1 MFLRIFGF
9 IISGIISLVIYFEV
23 SNVNFSSDEPNKDR
37 LLVDLVSYVLDKL
50 HYDPQ
55 IINDD
60 FSIKVYDDFIHAVD
74 SQKRFLLKSD
84 LELFSQ
90 YRLSI
95 DDQINTSEITFF
107 NVVHE
112 TLKTRVDEVESFY
125 NEILEVP
132 FNFQIN
138 EEINLDYEN
147 LEYAENTNEL
157 KKIWRK
163 RLKLSALDGYASKK
177 EINDEEKEDV
187 EKKIL
192 SDSEIEKESRT
203 SIVNNLKDFFQFNSE
218 LERADWFSIYLNSIV
233 TQFDPH
239 TSYFAP
245 EAKEIF
251 DQNISGKFQGIGAR
265 LFKRNQQVEISEII
279 IGGPVWRDN
288 LLNVGDIIIAVAQSI
303 EEEPIEISL
312 MKLTDATD
320 LIKGEKGTN
329 VFLTVKRVDGGI
341 EQVEITRD
349 VVELEETYAKSSII
363 KDDSNVY
370 GLINLP
376 RFYVDFADYGERNA
390 ASDIKNEI
398 LGLKSK
404 GINGL
409 ILDLRNNGGGSLK
422 TVVDITGFFIEKGP
436 VVQVKSIGGRKE
448 ILRDNDP
455 SVIWDGPLVILVNE
469 FSASASEI
477 LAAALQDYNRA
488 IILGSKQ
495 TYGKGTVQN
504 VIDLNNV
511 ISGNTYGDLGSLKI
525 TTDKFYRVNGGSTQL
540 EGVKSDLIFPN
551 RYSYIDIGEK
561 DLENPLSWDKIDPA
575 KYDNSVKIFNYSQA
589 ITNSIDRI
597 SQNEYFSLI
606 DQHAKLIKSKQD
618 DKTISLD
625 YKSYKEDREKFKS
638 QTDKLK
644 IIEEFITPY
653 LFEWNENN
661 LNSNSSYNDDMK
673 EKRDRWIETLEKD
686 IYVDEAMNL
695 LKDLSSFNGNDIL
708 SQTNQERI
716 LID

>member
-9 IISGIISLVIYFEV
+9 FISAIVSLVIYYEV
-23 SNVNFSSDEPNKDR
+23 SNVNFSSDEPNKDK

-50 HYDPQ
+50 HYDPK

-60 FSIKVYDDFIHAVD
+60 FSIKVYEDFIDAVD

-84 LELFSQ
+84 IELFSQ
-90 YRLSI
+90 YRLLI
-95 DDQINTSEITFF
+95 DDQINSSDITFF
-107 NVVHE
+107 NLVHE
-112 TLKTRVDEVESFY
+112 TLKTRIDEVEYFY
-125 NEILEVP
+125 EEILEVP
-132 FNFQIN
+132 FNFQVN
-138 EEINLDYEN
+138 EEINLDYDN
-147 LEYAENTNEL
+147 LEYAENSNEL

-177 EINDEEKEDV
+177 EINDQEKEND
-187 EKKIL
+187 KLL
-192 SDSEIEKESRT
+192 SDSEIEIESRS
-203 SIVNNLKDFFQFNSE
+203 SISDNLKDFFQFNSE
-218 LERADWFSIYLNSIV
+218 LERSDWFSIYLNTIV

-239 TSYFAP
+239 TSYLAP
-245 EAKEIF
+245 EAKEVF

-265 LFKRNQQVEISEII
+265 LFKRNQQVEISEVI

-288 LLNVGDIIIAVAQSI
+288 LLNVGDIIIAVAQSLD
-303 EEEPIEISL
+303 EEPTEISL
-312 MKLTDATD
+312 MKLSDATD
-320 LIKGEKGTN
+320 LIKGEKDTN
-329 VFLTVKRVDGGI
+329 VYLTVKRVDGGI

-349 VVELEETYAKSSII
+349 IVELAETYAKSSII
-363 KDDSNVY
+363 KDDISTY

-376 RFYVDFADYGERNA
+376 RFYVDFDDYGERNA
-390 ASDIKNEI
+390 ASDIKKEI
-398 LGLKSK
+398 ISLKSK

-455 SVIWDGPLVILVNE
+455 SVIWDGPLIVLVNE

-504 VIDLNNV
+504 IINLNNV

-525 TTDKFYRVNGGSTQL
+525 TTDMFYRINGGSTQL
-540 EGVKSDLIFPN
+540 EGVKSDLVFPN

-561 DLENPLSWDKIDPA
+561 DLENPLNWNKIDPA
-575 KYDNSVKIFNYSQA
+575 RYDNSEKIFNYSQV
-589 ITNSIDRI
+589 ILNSKNRI
-597 SQNEYFSLI
+597 SQNEYFSII
-606 DQHAKLIKSKQD
+606 DQHAKLVKSKQD
-618 DKTISLD
+618 DKTISLE
-625 YKSYKEDREKFKS
+625 YSSYKDELENTKL
-638 QTDKLK
+638 QNDKLK
-644 IIEEFITPY
+644 IIEEFSSPY
-653 LFEWNENN
+653 LFEWNEINF
-661 LNSNSSYNDDMK
+661 NSNNAYDDDMK
-673 EKRDRWIETLEKD
+673 EKRDRWIESLKND

-695 LKDLSSFNGNDIL
+695 LKDINSIKRNDIL
-708 SQTNQERI
+708 SQIN
-716 LID
+716 ID

>member
-1 MFLRIFGF
+1 MFLRILGF
-9 IISGIISLVIYFEV
+9 IISGIISLVIYFEI

-60 FSIKVYDDFIHAVD
+60 FSIKVYDDFIDAVD

-84 LELFSQ
+84 IELFSQ
-90 YRLSI
+90 FRLSI
-95 DDQINTSEITFF
+95 DDQINSSDIAFF
-107 NVVHE
+107 NIVYE
-112 TLKTRVDEVESFY
+112 TLITRIDEVESFY
-125 NEILEVP
+125 SEILEDP

-147 LEYAENTNEL
+147 LDYASNLAEL
-157 KKIWRK
+157 KRIWRK

-177 EINDEEKEDV
+177 EIKDQEEVISE
-187 EKKIL
+187 E
-192 SDSEIEKESRT
+192 EIEIESRT
-203 SIVNNLKDFFQFNSE
+203 AISENLKDFFQFNSE
-218 LERADWFSIYLNSIV
+218 LERSDWFSLYLNSIV

-239 TSYFAP
+239 TSYLAP
-245 EAKEIF
+245 EAKEVF

-288 LLNVGDIIIAVAQSI
+288 LLNVGDIIIAVAQSA
-303 EEEPIEISL
+303 EEEPTEISL

-329 VFLTVKRVDGGI
+329 VFLTIKRVDGGI

-349 VVELEETYAKSSII
+349 IVELEETYAKSSII

-376 RFYVDFADYGERNA
+376 RFYVDFDDYGERNA
-390 ASDIKNEI
+390 ASDLKKEI
-398 LGLKSK
+398 LELKNK
-404 GINGL
+404 NINGL

-448 ILRDNDP
+448 ILKDNDP
-455 SVIWDGPLVILVNE
+455 SIIWDGPLLILVNE

-504 VIDLNNV
+504 VVDLNNV

-540 EGVKSDLIFPN
+540 EGVKSDLVFPN

-575 KYDNSVKIFNYSQA
+575 RYDNSVKVFNYAQA
-589 ITNSIDRI
+589 ISNSKERI
-597 SQNEYFSLI
+597 GQNEYFTII

-618 DKTISLD
+618 DKTISLN
-625 YKSYKEDREKFKS
+625 YNSYKEDQAEFKL

-644 IIEEFITPY
+644 VIEDFNSPY
-653 LFEWNENN
+653 LFEWNDSN
-661 LNSNSSYNDDMK
+661 LDVNTSYNDDMK
-673 EKRDRWIETLEKD
+673 EKRDRWIKSLQKD
-686 IYVDEAMNL
+686 IYVNEAMNL
-695 LKDLSSFNGNDIL
+695 LKDLLSFEGNDIL
-708 SQTNQERI
+708 SQINI
-716 LID
+716 N

>member
-1 MFLRIFGF
+1 MFIRIFGF
-9 IISGIISLVIYFEV
+9 IISAIISLVIYFEV
-23 SNVNFSSDEPNKDR
+23 SNVNFSSDEPNKDK

-50 HYDPQ
+50 HYDPK

-60 FSIKVYDDFIHAVD
+60 FSIKVYDDFINAVD

-84 LELFSQ
+84 IELFSE
-90 YRLSI
+90 YRLLI
-95 DDQINTSEITFF
+95 DDQINSSDITFF
-107 NVVHE
+107 NIVHE
-112 TLKTRVDEVESFY
+112 TLKTRISEVENFY
-125 NEILEVP
+125 EEILEVP
-132 FNFQIN
+132 FNFQVK
-138 EEINLDYEN
+138 EEINLDYDN
-147 LEYAENTNEL
+147 LEHAENSNEL

-163 RLKLSALDGYASKK
+163 RLKLSVLDGYASKK
-177 EINDEEKEDV
+177 EINDQEKEKENDNL
-187 EKKIL
+187 I
-192 SDSEIEKESRT
+192 SDNEIEKESRT
-203 SIVNNLKDFFQFNSE
+203 SITENLKDFFQFNSE
-218 LERADWFSIYLNSIV
+218 LERSDWFSIYLNTIV
-233 TQFDPH
+233 TQYDPH
-239 TSYFAP
+239 TSYLAP
-245 EAKEIF
+245 EAKEVF

-265 LFKRNQQVEISEII
+265 LFKRNQQVEISEVI

-288 LLNVGDIIIAVAQSI
+288 LLNVGDIIIAVAQSL
-303 EEEPIEISL
+303 EEEPTEISL
-312 MKLTDATD
+312 MKLSDATD

-329 VFLTVKRVDGGI
+329 VYLTIKRVDGGV
-341 EQVEITRD
+341 EQVKITRD
-349 VVELEETYAKSSII
+349 IVELAETYAKSSII
-363 KDDSNVY
+363 KDDINTY

-376 RFYVDFADYGERNA
+376 RFYVDFDDYGERNA
-390 ASDIKNEI
+390 ASDIKKEI

-455 SVIWDGPLVILVNE
+455 SVIWDGPLLVLVNE

-504 VIDLNNV
+504 IINLNNV

-525 TTDKFYRVNGGSTQL
+525 TTDMFYRVNGGSTQL

-561 DLENPLSWDKIDPA
+561 DLENPLNWNKIDSA
-575 KYDNSVKIFNYSQA
+575 KYNNSEKIFNYSQA
-589 ITNSIDRI
+589 ILNSKNRI

-606 DQHAKLIKSKQD
+606 DQHAFWIKSQQD
-618 DKTISLD
+618 DKTISLE
-625 YKSYKEDREKFKS
+625 YTSYKDDLENTKS
-638 QTDKLK
+638 QNDKLK
-644 IIEEFITPY
+644 VIEEFSSPY
-653 LFEWNENN
+653 SFEWNEIN
-661 LNSNSSYNDDMK
+661 LNSDSTYDDDMQ
-673 EKRDRWIETLEKD
+673 EKRDRWLESLKND

-695 LKDLSSFNGNDIL
+695 LKDLNSIKRNDIL
-708 SQTNQERI
+708 SQIN
-716 LID
+716 ID

>member
-9 IISGIISLVIYFEV
+9 IISGIISLVIYFEI

-60 FSIKVYDDFIHAVD
+60 FSIKVYDDFIDAVD

-84 LELFSQ
+84 IELFSQ
-90 YRLSI
+90 FRLSI
-95 DDQINTSEITFF
+95 DDQINSSDIAFF
-107 NVVHE
+107 NIVYE
-112 TLKTRVDEVESFY
+112 TLITRIDEVESFY
-125 NEILEVP
+125 SEILEDP

-147 LEYAENTNEL
+147 LDYASNLAEL
-157 KKIWRK
+157 KRIWRK

-177 EINDEEKEDV
+177 EIKDQEEVISE
-187 EKKIL
+187 E
-192 SDSEIEKESRT
+192 EIEIESRT
-203 SIVNNLKDFFQFNSE
+203 AISENLKDFFQFNSE
-218 LERADWFSIYLNSIV
+218 LERSDWFSLYLNSIV

-239 TSYFAP
+239 TSYLAP
-245 EAKEIF
+245 EAKEVF

-288 LLNVGDIIIAVAQSI
+288 LLNVGDIIIAVAQSA
-303 EEEPIEISL
+303 EEEPTEISL

-329 VFLTVKRVDGGI
+329 VFLTIKRVDGGI

-349 VVELEETYAKSSII
+349 IVELEETYAKSSII

-376 RFYVDFADYGERNA
+376 KFYVDFDDYGERNA
-390 ASDIKNEI
+390 ASDLKKEI
-398 LGLKSK
+398 LELKNK
-404 GINGL
+404 NINGL
-409 ILDLRNNGGGSLK
+409 ILDLRNNVGGSLK

-448 ILRDNDP
+448 ILKDNDP
-455 SVIWDGPLVILVNE
+455 SIIWDGPLVILVNE

-504 VIDLNNV
+504 VVDLNNV

-540 EGVKSDLIFPN
+540 EGVKSDLVFPN

-575 KYDNSVKIFNYSQA
+575 RYDNSVKVFNYAQA
-589 ITNSIDRI
+589 ISNSKERI
-597 SQNEYFSLI
+597 GQNEYFTII

-618 DKTISLD
+618 DKTISLN
-625 YKSYKEDREKFKS
+625 YNSYKEDQAEFKL

-644 IIEEFITPY
+644 VIEDFNSPY
-653 LFEWNENN
+653 LFEWNDSN
-661 LNSNSSYNDDMK
+661 LDVNTSYNDDMK
-673 EKRDRWIETLEKD
+673 EKRDRWIKSLQKD
-686 IYVDEAMNL
+686 IYVNEAMNL
-695 LKDLSSFNGNDIL
+695 LKDLLSFEENDIL
-708 SQTNQERI
+708 SQINI
-716 LID
+716 N

>member
-9 IISGIISLVIYFEV
+9 VISGIISLVIYFEV

-60 FSIKVYDDFIHAVD
+60 FSIKVYDDFIDAVD

-95 DDQINTSEITFF
+95 DDQINSSDIAFF
-107 NVVHE
+107 NVVYE
-112 TLKTRVDEVESFY
+112 TLKKRIDEVENFY
-125 NEILEVP
+125 GEILEVP

-147 LEYAENTNEL
+147 LEYASSSDEL

-177 EINDEEKEDV
+177 EIKDKEEVISE
-187 EKKIL
+187 E
-192 SDSEIEKESRT
+192 EIEKESRT
-203 SIVNNLKDFFQFNSE
+203 AIFENLKDFFQFNNE
-218 LERADWFSIYLNSIV
+218 LERSDWFSIYLNSIV

-239 TSYFAP
+239 TSYLAP
-245 EAKEIF
+245 EAKEAF

-288 LLNVGDIIIAVAQSI
+288 LLNVGDIIIAVAQSA
-303 EEEPIEISL
+303 EEEPTEISL
-312 MKLTDATD
+312 MKLSDATD

-329 VFLTVKRVDGGI
+329 VFLTVKRVDGGV

-349 VVELEETYAKSSII
+349 IVELEETYAKSSII
-363 KDDSNVY
+363 KDESNIY

-376 RFYVDFADYGERNA
+376 RFYVDFDDYGERNA
-390 ASDIKNEI
+390 ASDIKKEI
-398 LGLKSK
+398 LELKNK
-404 GINGL
+404 NINGL

-448 ILRDNDP
+448 ILKDNDP
-455 SVIWDGPLVILVNE
+455 SIIWDGPLVILVNE

-504 VIDLNNV
+504 VVDLNNV

-575 KYDNSVKIFNYSQA
+575 RYDNSVKVFNYAQA
-589 ITNSIDRI
+589 ISNSKERI
-597 SQNEYFSLI
+597 GQNEYFSII

-625 YKSYKEDREKFKS
+625 YNSYKEDQEEFKLQS
-638 QTDKLK
+638 DKLK
-644 IIEEFITPY
+644 VIEEFNSPY
-653 LFEWNENN
+653 LFEWNDNN
-661 LNSNSSYNDDMK
+661 LNANSSYNDDMK
-673 EKRDRWIETLEKD
+673 EKRDRWIKSLQKD

-695 LKDLSSFNGNDIL
+695 LKDLSSYKGNDIL
-708 SQTNQERI
+708 SQIN
-716 LID
+716 ID

>member
-112 TLKTRVDEVESFY
+112 TLKTRIDEVESFY

-203 SIVNNLKDFFQFNSE
+203 SIANNLKDFFQFNSE

-265 LFKRNQQVEISEII
+265 LFKRNQQVEISEVI

-312 MKLTDATD
+312 MKLSDATD

>member
-9 IISGIISLVIYFEV
+9 FISAIVSLVIYYEV
-23 SNVNFSSDEPNKDR
+23 SNVNFSSDEPNKDK

-50 HYDPQ
+50 HYDPKV
-55 IINDD
+55 INDD
-60 FSIKVYDDFIHAVD
+60 FSIKVYEDFIDAVD

-84 LELFSQ
+84 IELFSQ
-90 YRLSI
+90 YRLLI
-95 DDQINTSEITFF
+95 DDQINSSDITFF
-107 NVVHE
+107 NLVHE
-112 TLKTRVDEVESFY
+112 TLKTRIDEVEYFY
-125 NEILEVP
+125 EEILEVP
-132 FNFQIN
+132 FNFQVN
-138 EEINLDYEN
+138 EEINLDYDN
-147 LEYAENTNEL
+147 LEYAENSNEL

-177 EINDEEKEDV
+177 EINDQEKEND
-187 EKKIL
+187 KLL
-192 SDSEIEKESRT
+192 SDSEIEIESRS
-203 SIVNNLKDFFQFNSE
+203 SISDNLKDFFQFNSE
-218 LERADWFSIYLNSIV
+218 LERSDWFSIYLNTIV

-239 TSYFAP
+239 TSYLAP
-245 EAKEIF
+245 EAKEVF

-265 LFKRNQQVEISEII
+265 LFKRNQQVEISEVI

-303 EEEPIEISL
+303 DEEPTEISL
-312 MKLTDATD
+312 MKLSDATD
-320 LIKGEKGTN
+320 LIKGEKDTN
-329 VFLTVKRVDGGI
+329 VYLTVKRVDGGI
-341 EQVEITRD
+341 EQVEIKRD
-349 VVELEETYAKSSII
+349 IVELAETYAKSSII
-363 KDDSNVY
+363 KDDISTY

-376 RFYVDFADYGERNA
+376 RFYVDFDDYGERNA
-390 ASDIKNEI
+390 ASDIKKEI
-398 LGLKSK
+398 ISLKSK

-455 SVIWDGPLVILVNE
+455 SVIWDGPLIVLVNE

-504 VIDLNNV
+504 IINLNNV

-525 TTDKFYRVNGGSTQL
+525 TTDMFYRINGGSTQL
-540 EGVKSDLIFPN
+540 EGVKSDLVFPN

-561 DLENPLSWDKIDPA
+561 DLENPLSWNKIDPA
-575 KYDNSVKIFNYSQA
+575 RYDNSEKIFNNSQV
-589 ITNSIDRI
+589 ILNSKNRI
-597 SQNEYFSLI
+597 SRNEYFSII
-606 DQHAKLIKSKQD
+606 DQHAKLVKSKQD
-618 DKTISLD
+618 DKTISLE
-625 YKSYKEDREKFKS
+625 YSSYKDELENTKL
-638 QTDKLK
+638 QNDKLK
-644 IIEEFITPY
+644 IIEEFSSPY
-653 LFEWNENN
+653 LFEWNEINF
-661 LNSNSSYNDDMK
+661 NSNNAYDDDMK
-673 EKRDRWIETLEKD
+673 EKRDRWIESLKND

-695 LKDLSSFNGNDIL
+695 LKDINSIKRNDIL
-708 SQTNQERI
+708 SQIT
-716 LID
+716 ID

>member
-23 SNVNFSSDEPNKDR
+23 SNVNFSSDEPNKDK

-203 SIVNNLKDFFQFNSE
+203 SIANNLKDFFQFNSE

-312 MKLTDATD
+312 MKLSDATD

-644 IIEEFITPY
+644 IIEEFISPY

>member
-60 FSIKVYDDFIHAVD
+60 FSIKVYDDFIDAVD

-84 LELFSQ
+84 IELFSQ
-90 YRLSI
+90 FRLSI
-95 DDQINTSEITFF
+95 DDQINSSDIAFF
-107 NVVHE
+107 NVVYE
-112 TLKTRVDEVESFY
+112 TLKTRIDEVESFY
-125 NEILEVP
+125 GEILEVP
-132 FNFQIN
+132 FNFQLN

-147 LEYAENTNEL
+147 LEYASNSDEL

-177 EINDEEKEDV
+177 EIKDNGEVISEQ
-187 EKKIL
+187 
-192 SDSEIEKESRT
+192 EIEKDSRT
-203 SIVNNLKDFFQFNSE
+203 AISENLKDFFQFNSE
-218 LERADWFSIYLNSIV
+218 LERSDWFSIYLNSIV

-239 TSYFAP
+239 TSYLAP
-245 EAKEIF
+245 EAKEAF

-288 LLNVGDIIIAVAQSI
+288 LLNVGDIIIAVAQSL
-303 EEEPIEISL
+303 EEEPTEISL

-349 VVELEETYAKSSII
+349 IVELEETYAKSSII

-376 RFYVDFADYGERNA
+376 RFYVDFDDYGERNA
-390 ASDIKNEI
+390 ASDIKKEI
-398 LGLKSK
+398 LELKNK
-404 GINGL
+404 NINGL

-448 ILRDNDP
+448 ILKDNDP
-455 SVIWDGPLVILVNE
+455 SIIWDGPLVILVNE

-504 VIDLNNV
+504 VVDLNNV

-575 KYDNSVKIFNYSQA
+575 RYDNSVKVFNYAQA
-589 ITNSIDRI
+589 ISNSKERI
-597 SQNEYFSLI
+597 GKNEYFTII

-618 DKTISLD
+618 DKTISLE
-625 YKSYKEDREKFKS
+625 YISYKEDQEEFKLQS
-638 QTDKLK
+638 DKLK
-644 IIEEFITPY
+644 VIEEFISPY
-653 LFEWNENN
+653 LFEWNDNN
-661 LNSNSSYNDDMK
+661 LKANSSYNDDMK
-673 EKRDRWIETLEKD
+673 EKRDRWIESLQKD

-695 LKDLSSFNGNDIL
+695 LKDLSSLKGNDIL
-708 SQTNQERI
+708 SQIN
-716 LID
+716 ID

>member
-9 IISGIISLVIYFEV
+9 FISAIVSLVIYYEV
-23 SNVNFSSDEPNKDR
+23 SNVNFSSDEPNKDK

-50 HYDPQ
+50 HYDPK

-60 FSIKVYDDFIHAVD
+60 FSIKVFDDFIDAVD

-84 LELFSQ
+84 IELFSQ
-90 YRLSI
+90 YRLLI
-95 DDQINTSEITFF
+95 DDQINSSDIAFF
-107 NVVHE
+107 NLVHE
-112 TLKTRVDEVESFY
+112 TLKTRIDEVENFY
-125 NEILEVP
+125 EKILEVP
-132 FNFQIN
+132 FNFKVI
-138 EEINLDYEN
+138 EEINLDYDN
-147 LEYAENTNEL
+147 LEYAENSSEL
-157 KKIWRK
+157 KRTWRK

-177 EINDEEKEDV
+177 EINDQEKEND
-187 EKKIL
+187 KLL
-192 SDSEIEKESRT
+192 SDSEIEIESRS
-203 SIVNNLKDFFQFNSE
+203 SISDNLKDFFQFNSE
-218 LERADWFSIYLNSIV
+218 LERSDWFSIYLNTIV

-239 TSYFAP
+239 TSYLAP
-245 EAKEIF
+245 EAKEVF

-265 LFKRNQQVEISEII
+265 LFKRNQQVEISEVI

-288 LLNVGDIIIAVAQSI
+288 LLNVGDIIIAVAQSLD
-303 EEEPIEISL
+303 EEPTEISL
-312 MKLTDATD
+312 MKLSDATD
-320 LIKGEKGTN
+320 LIKGEKDTN
-329 VFLTVKRVDGGI
+329 VYLTVKRVDGGI

-349 VVELEETYAKSSII
+349 IVELAETYAKSSII
-363 KDDSNVY
+363 KDDISTY

-376 RFYVDFADYGERNA
+376 RFYVDFDDYGERNA
-390 ASDIKNEI
+390 ASDIKKEI
-398 LGLKSK
+398 ISLKSK

-455 SVIWDGPLVILVNE
+455 SVIWDGPLIVLVNE

-504 VIDLNNV
+504 IINLNNV

-525 TTDKFYRVNGGSTQL
+525 TTDMFYRINGGSTQL
-540 EGVKSDLIFPN
+540 EGVKSDLVFPN

-561 DLENPLSWDKIDPA
+561 DLENPLSWNKIDPA
-575 KYDNSVKIFNYSQA
+575 RYDNSEKIFNNSQV
-589 ITNSIDRI
+589 ILNSKNRI
-597 SQNEYFSLI
+597 SRNEYFSII
-606 DQHAKLIKSKQD
+606 DQHAKLVKSKQD
-618 DKTISLD
+618 DKTISLE
-625 YKSYKEDREKFKS
+625 YSSYKDELENTKL
-638 QTDKLK
+638 QNDKLK
-644 IIEEFITPY
+644 IIEEFSSPY
-653 LFEWNENN
+653 LFEWNEINF
-661 LNSNSSYNDDMK
+661 NSNNAYDDDMK
-673 EKRDRWIETLEKD
+673 EKRDRWIESLKND

-695 LKDLSSFNGNDIL
+695 LKDINSIKRNDIL
-708 SQTNQERI
+708 SQIT
-716 LID
+716 ID